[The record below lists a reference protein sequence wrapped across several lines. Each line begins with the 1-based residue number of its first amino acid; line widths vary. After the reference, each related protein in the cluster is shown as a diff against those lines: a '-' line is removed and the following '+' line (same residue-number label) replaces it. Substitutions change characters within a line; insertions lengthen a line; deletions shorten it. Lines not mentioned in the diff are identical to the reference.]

1 MGEESAAVGAQAARV
16 TFEAT
21 ASITREAL
29 SISVKIDSP
38 VVAGVAL
45 AGVALAAGA
54 AVTLGA
60 YYLRYR
66 RNTENAIRNGLERR
80 NELGEA
86 DPEVANIGEGSI
98 IVELRCHTQQSV
110 LQFVK
115 DFKEKKVKGRL
126 EEEFKKIGF
135 DQELEVTIVNA
146 QEVFQR
152 EHEIR

>member
-1 MGEESAAVGAQAARV
+1 MARESAVVGA
-16 TFEAT
+16 EAT
-21 ASITREAL
+21 RATLEASAFVTREAF

-38 VVAGVAL
+38 IV

-60 YYLRYR
+60 FYLRYR
-66 RNTENAIRNGLERR
+66 WNTENAIRNSLERR
-80 NELGEA
+80 NETGAA
-86 DPEVANIGEGSI
+86 DPEVTNIEEGSI
-98 IVELRCHTQQSV
+98 IVDLRCHTQQSF

-115 DFKEKKVKGRL
+115 DFKEKKVKRRL
-126 EEEFKKIGF
+126 EEELKKIGF
-135 DQELEVTIVNA
+135 DKELEVTIVNT

>member
-21 ASITREAL
+21 ALITREAL

-38 VVAGVAL
+38 VV

-66 RNTENAIRNGLERR
+66 RNTENAIRNSLERR

-98 IVELRCHTQQSV
+98 IVELRCRTQQSV

>member
-1 MGEESAAVGAQAARV
+1 MARESAAVGA
-16 TFEAT
+16 EAT
-21 ASITREAL
+21 RAALEASAFVTREAL

-38 VVAGVAL
+38 IV

-60 YYLRYR
+60 FYLLHR
-66 RNTENAIRNGLERR
+66 RDTENATRNALEGR
-80 NELGEA
+80 NEIGAA
-86 DPEVANIGEGSI
+86 DPEVANIEEGSI
-98 IVELRCHTQQSV
+98 IVKLRFHTQQSF

-115 DFKEKKVKGRL
+115 DFKEKKVKRRL
-126 EEEFKKIGF
+126 EEELKKIGF
-135 DQELEVTIVNA
+135 DKELEVTIVNT